1 MSAAHSASRA
11 VHPHA
16 APAARAAAP
25 RPARSAAPTL
35 NSPERSDE
43 FKLNLADLPR
53 SQESLEVEGFKPSLL
68 SRLLDLVAPTK

>member
-11 VHPHA
+11 VHTHA

-25 RPARSAAPTL
+25 RPTRSGAPAL
-35 NSPERSDE
+35 NSPERDE

-68 SRLLDLVAPTK
+68 SRLLDLVAMR

>member
-1 MSAAHSASRA
+1 MSAAPSASRA
-11 VHPHA
+11 VHTHA

-25 RPARSAAPTL
+25 RPARPAAPTL
-35 NSPERSDE
+35 NGPARGDE

-68 SRLLDLVAPTK
+68 SRLLDLVAPMR

>member
-11 VHPHA
+11 VHSHA

-25 RPARSAAPTL
+25 RPARTAAPTL
-35 NSPERSDE
+35 NSSERDE

-53 SQESLEVEGFKPSLL
+53 AQDSLEVEGFKPSLL
-68 SRLLDLVAPTK
+68 SRLLDLVAPPK